1 MLKSI
6 VLSGK
11 KLTPEECRQN
21 ILDIFEMSTPEQRE
35 EILSIWRN
43 RMPALGLKQTI

>member
-21 ILDIFEMSTPEQRE
+21 IVDVFELSTPEQRE
-35 EILSIWRN
+35 YRDWETLNSS
-43 RMPALGLKQTI
+43 T